1 MDIVLLISVF
11 RISVVS
17 FLSKNLQKLDIN
29 YSFFP
34 FRLDHFSIL
43 QARST
48 EYTQAK
54 TGLQALLRKHGGSL
68 AVRDLSDVV
77 PRDKLVSTENITTL
91 VVVVSKPS
99 REEFLSNYE
108 HMTEFVVP
116 RSAVEVAEDKDYVA
130 FMVVMFRR
138 VVDEFKVAARS
149 KSFQAKELAAT
160 ALELLA
166 AEGDGTSTVTATMAA
181 VSHDGGSSACVTDNE
196 ATLARLRQDM
206 ELKRSALIQWCLASY
221 GEAFSSWIH
230 VTAIRLFVESILR
243 YGLPPQFMPV
253 LMRPGPKNQAALRKL
268 LAANFGAVGGQHF
281 TSEPGGGGGVGE
293 DLFPYVSFTLNIEEH
308 S

>member
-1 MDIVLLISVF
+1 
-11 RISVVS
+11 
-17 FLSKNLQKLDIN
+17 
-29 YSFFP
+29 
-34 FRLDHFSIL
+34 L

-48 EYTQAK
+48 EYTQAR
-54 TGLQALLRKHGGSL
+54 TALQALLRKHGGSL

-77 PRDKLVSTENITTL
+77 PRDKLVSTENLTTL
-91 VVVVSKPS
+91 VVVVPKAS

-108 HMTEFVVP
+108 HLTEFVVP
-116 RSAVEVAEDKDYVA
+116 RSAVQVEEDSDYVA

-149 KSFQAKELAAT
+149 KSFQAKEVAAA

-166 AEGDGTSTVTATMAA
+166 IASEGDDTTATTKAA
-181 VSHDGGSSACVTDNE
+181 SVSNGVSGVTDNE
-196 ATLARLRQDM
+196 ATLARLRQQL
-206 ELKRSALIQWCLASY
+206 ETKRAALIQWCLASY

-253 LMRPGPKNQAALRKL
+253 LMRPAPKNHAALRKL

-281 TSEPGGGGGVGE
+281 TSEPGGGGGGAGAGE